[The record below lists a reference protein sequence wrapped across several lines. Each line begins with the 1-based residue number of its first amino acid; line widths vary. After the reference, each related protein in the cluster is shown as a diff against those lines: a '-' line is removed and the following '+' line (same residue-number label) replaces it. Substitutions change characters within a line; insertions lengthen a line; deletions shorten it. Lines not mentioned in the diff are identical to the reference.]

1 MDEPSAQQWF
11 LRKHEDG
18 SIFGPISF
26 EQLAEWAST
35 AQIAPHDA
43 ISTDQ
48 ATWTK
53 APMLP
58 QLGMDWLVEVTS
70 ERYYGPTTLGA
81 VQEFIRLGEIDAQTY
96 IINACDGTRRQIQEF
111 SDLLQAGDESASVET
126 GSAEASEPQLSS
138 APAASG
144 ISIDLQDRIRD
155 LEQSL
160 REERRALEEAEE
172 RYRDLERRHNE
183 LLAKRRRR
191 RSAEPPVGS

>member
-1 MDEPSAQQWF
+1 MDEPSSQQWF

-26 EQLAEWAST
+26 AQLSEWAST

-48 ATWTK
+48 VTWIK

-58 QLGMDWLVEVTS
+58 QLGMDWLVELTS
-70 ERYYGPTTLGA
+70 ELYYGPTTLGA
-81 VQEFIRLGEIDAQTY
+81 IQEFIRLGEIDAQTY
-96 IINACDGTRRQIQEF
+96 IINACDGTRQEIQEIPAF
-111 SDLLQAGDESASVET
+111 MQPPEAVPIGTEGTAASA
-126 GSAEASEPQLSS
+126 PLSS
-138 APAASG
+138 MRPAASG
-144 ISIDLQDRIRD
+144 ISIDLQDRIRE

-172 RYRDLERRHNE
+172 RYRDLERKYNE
-183 LLAKRRRR
+183 LAAKRRRR
-191 RSAEPPVGS
+191 TVGPSAGS